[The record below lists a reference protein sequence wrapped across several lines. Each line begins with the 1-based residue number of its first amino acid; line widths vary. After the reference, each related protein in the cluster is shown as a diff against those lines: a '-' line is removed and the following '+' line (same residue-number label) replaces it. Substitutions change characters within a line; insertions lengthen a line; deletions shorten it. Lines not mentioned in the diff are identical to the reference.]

1 MDLTIIIVSFKSSGI
16 LERCLDSIDNKYPVI
31 VVENSCDKNLKV
43 NIEKK
48 YQNVECVLPEE
59 NLGYGAA
66 NNLGI
71 KRVKTK
77 YLLIL
82 NPDTI
87 LLKDTLEQLLYH
99 AKKIEDFAILG
110 PKIIE
115 GDNINNEEVD
125 KKNIIKTENGIEK
138 SISYVKGFAIF
149 INKSQFEKIG
159 FFDENFFLYFEEI
172 DLCKRVI
179 QNGKKI
185 FLIPKAM
192 VRHAGGRSHIKS
204 VNTPMELSRNWHW
217 MWSTFYY
224 YKKYDGYLFALFK
237 ISKKLLSSLFK
248 VIFFTIF
255 FQKQKKEI
263 YKHRLSGI
271 INSIIGKT
279 AWYRPKFND
288 QENQAD

>member
-1 MDLTIIIVSFKSSGI
+1 MDLTIIIVSFKSGDI
-16 LERCLDSIDNKYPVI
+16 LERCLDSIDSKYPII
-31 VVENSCDKNLKV
+31 VVENSLDKNLKIK
-43 NIEKK
+43 IEKK
-48 YQNVECVLPEE
+48 YQNVECILPET

-71 KRVKTK
+71 KKVKTK

-87 LLKDTLEQLLYH
+87 LFENTLEQLLYH

-110 PKIIE
+110 PKILE
-115 GDNINNEEVD
+115 GDKIENEEID
-125 KKNIIKTENGIEK
+125 KKNIIKTEDGIEK

-149 INKSQFEKIG
+149 INKPQFEKIG

-179 QNGKKI
+179 QSGKKI
-185 FLIPKAM
+185 FLIPKAIIKH
-192 VRHAGGRSHIKS
+192 VGGQSHIKS
-204 VNTPMELSRNWHW
+204 INKSMELSRNWHW

-224 YKKYDGYLFALFK
+224 HKKHGGFLFALFK

-248 VIFFTIF
+248 VILFTIF
-255 FQKQKKEI
+255 LQKQKREI

-271 INSIIGKT
+271 INSINGKK

-288 QENQAD
+288 QENQPG